1 MRYHSQDTFMRK
13 YWLTIIQ
20 GLLSILLIW
29 RIFGNP
35 ELRAQAQY
43 ILDHADLRWMLV
55 GLSTALLTES
65 ICAVRWWI
73 MLRLF
78 GIPVTLP
85 KVFAF
90 CGAGL
95 FFSLGLPGAGGGD
108 AFRILYVIKIYPDQ
122 KRKASLSV
130 LADRLCGLV
139 ALVAIFV
146 MTVLPHWQLFYSDP
160 HTKFFTNIAFVML
173 GSVIILLVLWWVT
186 TFPAIKNLS
195 SPFKKFREMPDRLS
209 EIFPELAKRPK
220 LVLFGVIASVLSTLA
235 HFTTYFCTSQA
246 FGINV
251 SLGNILTIMP
261 IVDTLIILPITLFG
275 VGLREALFENL
286 LGSLYGV
293 PYGSAVLAS
302 LGGFG
307 LQAIVALLG
316 GLMIPLISAKTEFC
330 SQPETDN

>member
-1 MRYHSQDTFMRK
+1 MRK
-13 YWLTIIQ
+13 YWLIALQ
-20 GLLSILLIW
+20 GLLSVILLW

-35 ELRAQAQY
+35 ELRAQAQNL
-43 ILDHADLRWMLV
+43 LDHSDFRWMLA
-55 GLSTALLTES
+55 GLFTALLTES

-78 GIPVTLP
+78 GIPLSLK

-95 FFSLGLPGAGGGD
+95 FFSLALPGAGGGD
-108 AFRILYVIKIYPDQ
+108 AFRILYVIQIYPDQ
-122 KRKASLSV
+122 KLKASISV

-139 ALVAIFV
+139 ALVAVFV
-146 MTVLPHWQLFYSDP
+146 VTVFPHWQLFYSNP
-160 HTKFFTNIAFVML
+160 HTKFFTNVAVIML
-173 GSVIILLVLWWVT
+173 GSVVTLLFLWWT
-186 TFPAIKNLS
+186 TTLPFVKKQFL
-195 SPFKKFREMPDRLS
+195 PFKRFIEKPELLS

-220 LVLFGVIASVLSTLA
+220 LLALGVLASVLSLLA

-246 FGINV
+246 FGVIV

-261 IVDTLIILPITLFG
+261 IVDTVILLPITLFG

-286 LGSLYGV
+286 LGSLFGV

-307 LQAIVALLG
+307 LQAVVALLG
-316 GLMIPLISAKTEFC
+316 GLMIPLISFKK
-330 SQPETDN
+330 

>member
-1 MRYHSQDTFMRK
+1 MRK
-13 YWLTIIQ
+13 YWLTALQ
-20 GLLSILLIW
+20 GLLSAILIW

-35 ELRAQAQY
+35 DLRFQAQN
-43 ILDHADLRWMLV
+43 ILHHADLRWMLV

-65 ICAVRWWI
+65 ICAVRWWF

-78 GIPVTLP
+78 GVPVSLP

-108 AFRILYVIKIYPDQ
+108 AFRILYVIQIYPD
-122 KRKASLSV
+122 KKLKASLSV

-146 MTVLPHWQLFYSDP
+146 VTILPNWQLFYSHP
-160 HTKFFTNIAFVML
+160 HTRFFTNIAIVML
-173 GSVIILLVLWWVT
+173 GSVGGLLVLWMVT
-186 TFPAIKNLS
+186 TLPSIKKLS
-195 SPFKKFREMPDRLS
+195 LPFKRFSEKPDRLA
-209 EIFPELAKRPK
+209 EIFPELAKHPK
-220 LVLFGVIASVLSTLA
+220 LVVLGVIASMLSLLA

-246 FGINV
+246 LGIQV

-261 IVDTLIILPITLFG
+261 IVDTVILLPITLFG
-275 VGLREALFENL
+275 VGLREALFENI

-293 PYGSAVLAS
+293 DYGSAVLAS

-316 GLMIPLISAKTEFC
+316 GLMIPLISFKK
-330 SQPETDN
+330 